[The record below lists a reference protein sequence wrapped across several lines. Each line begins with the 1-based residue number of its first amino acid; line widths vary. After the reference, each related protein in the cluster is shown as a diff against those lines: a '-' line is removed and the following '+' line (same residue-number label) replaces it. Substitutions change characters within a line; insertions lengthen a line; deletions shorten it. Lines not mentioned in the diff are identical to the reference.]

1 MIYVNHDGMYD
12 PVDFEVDSFGSLSE
26 LLKAVAVELGIPIS
40 SIEFIDAETGDDAD
54 ADGYPDCD
62 EPDTI
67 VIYTR

>member
-26 LLKAVAVELGIPIS
+26 LLKAAGVELGIPIS

-54 ADGYPDCD
+54 GYPDCD
-62 EPDTI
+62 EPDTT